1 MVAAIHIFMRS
12 AMLVLHP
19 RWPEASLIH
28 SMAGPVLTTDSG
40 EQDSIPCPGPQGKC
54 RRNALPF
61 LSKGYK
67 GHPILR
73 EICSHLVET
82 PPQSAL

>member
-40 EQDSIPCPGPQGKC
+40 EQHSIP
-54 RRNALPF
+54 LPWSPREMQTECTA

-67 GHPILR
+67 GHPIFR